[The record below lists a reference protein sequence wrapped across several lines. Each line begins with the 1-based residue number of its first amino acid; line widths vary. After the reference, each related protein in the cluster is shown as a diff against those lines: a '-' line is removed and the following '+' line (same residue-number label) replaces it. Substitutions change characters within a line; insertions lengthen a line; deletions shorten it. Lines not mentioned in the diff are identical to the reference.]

1 MPYDGGRRGLRVSLS
16 LRPVSRSAL
25 RMPRLRILILL
36 GCAAVWLG
44 PSALGQRASVRG
56 VVTDA
61 ESGEALT
68 GVNVV
73 VESEDGRRLGRAT
86 DRDGR
91 FAFAGLLP
99 GRYALA
105 ASFLGY
111 ASHADTLA
119 LDFEDRVELEIALAP
134 EEAEMEAVTVETEGP
149 PPTAAPAG
157 LVRVRAA
164 DLALIPAPDLSA
176 DLAGFLTVQPG
187 ITTVGDRGGQ
197 LYIRGGTPTQNLVL
211 VDGMR
216 LFQPFHIVGF
226 YSAFPAE
233 IVQTADV
240 YAGGFG
246 ARYGGRI
253 SSVIDVQT
261 RNGSKRRFGG
271 AASVAPFLTALRV
284 EGPIVP
290 DEASFIVSVRESV
303 IERLAEPFVGEPL
316 PYRFGDAFGKIHF
329 FTGPA
334 SYVTLTGLRT
344 TDRGTISG
352 SSGDATR
359 IDWTNEAL
367 GGRFFYLPPAIASAA
382 LDISV
387 NYAAYRSGFEP
398 ERGPAR
404 DADVESFGGS
414 FGLAY
419 YHDAAEVSFGFAGQT
434 LSFDYTFDRTLR
446 ANAENTT
453 EGHVFVDAAFDL
465 GRFRVEPGL
474 RLQFFPSQRRNVSV
488 EPRLRAAWDATP
500 TTTLSTAFGVYRQ
513 EIVGLTDERDIGDV
527 FLAWASIPEGEPTPR
542 ALHAIAG
549 VETQPVPGLKLSAE
563 GYAKQLDAMQVLLG
577 DRGLVRSNGEVFGL
591 DLKAE
596 GRRGSFYGFAA
607 YGLSAATYRNAREE
621 YRPPHDRRHR
631 LSLVGEFS
639 RGPWRLAA
647 RWQLTAG
654 RPFTRLIGLYDD
666 LGTANAS
673 GGFIDEDG
681 TPTILT
687 EDEPFR
693 GLTPAYYR
701 LDVSAERDFELGAA
715 LLTLQA
721 SIINATDRAN
731 FFYYDAFRADRVD
744 QFPLIPSLGLR
755 VAFD

>member
-1 MPYDGGRRGLRVSLS
+1 
-16 LRPVSRSAL
+16 
-25 RMPRLRILILL
+25 MPRIRLLLLL
-36 GCAAVWLG
+36 GCAAVLLA
-44 PSALGQRASVRG
+44 PSAVGQRASVRG

-61 ESGEALT
+61 ESGESLV

-91 FAFAGLLP
+91 FALAGLLP
-99 GRYALA
+99 GRYTLA

-111 ASHADTLA
+111 AAHADTLA
-119 LDFEDRVELEIALAP
+119 VSFGDRVELEIALVP
-134 EEAEMEAVTVETEGP
+134 DEAEMEAVTVETEGV

-164 DLALIPAPDLSA
+164 DLATIPAPDLSA
-176 DLAGFLTVQPG
+176 DLASYLTLQPS
-187 ITTVGDRGGQ
+187 ITSIGDRGGQ
-197 LYIRGGTPTQNLVL
+197 LYVRGGTPTQNLVL

-233 IVQTADV
+233 IVQSADV

-261 RNGSKRRFGG
+261 RNGSKQRFGG
-271 AASVAPFLTALRV
+271 AASVAPFLTAVRV
-284 EGPIVP
+284 EGPIVR

-334 SYVTLTGLRT
+334 SFVTVSGLRT

-352 SSGDATR
+352 STGDATR
-359 IDWTNEAL
+359 IDWTNEAAAA
-367 GGRFFYLPPAIASAA
+367 RFFYLPPSLASAA
-382 LDISV
+382 LDLSV

-404 DADVESFGGS
+404 DADVKSFGGS

-419 YHDAAEVSFGFAGQT
+419 FHDHAEVRFGFAGQT
-434 LSFDYTFDRTLR
+434 LSFDYAFDRTR
-446 ANAENTT
+446 RPNAENTT
-453 EGHVFVDAAFDL
+453 EGNAFVDAAVDL
-465 GRFRVEPGL
+465 GAFRIEPGL
-474 RLQFFPSQRRNVSV
+474 RLQFFPSQRRNTSV
-488 EPRLRAAWDATP
+488 EPRLRAAWAATGA
-500 TTTLSTAFGVYRQ
+500 TTLSTAFGVYRQ

-549 VETQPVPGLKLSAE
+549 VETRAGGLKLSAE

-596 GRRGSFYGFAA
+596 GRRGSLYGFAS
-607 YGLSAATYRNAREE
+607 YGLSASTYRNAREE

-631 LSLVGEFS
+631 VSLVGEFS

-647 RWQLTAG
+647 RWQLASG
-654 RPFTRLIGLYDD
+654 RPFTRIIGIYDD
-666 LGTANAS
+666 LGAADAG
-673 GGFIDEDG
+673 GGFLTEDG
-681 TPTILT
+681 TTTLLVEPA
-687 EDEPFR
+687 PFR
-693 GLTPAYYR
+693 GLTPTYYR
-701 LDVSAERDFELGAA
+701 LDISAERDFKLGAA

-721 SIINATDRAN
+721 SLINATDRAN